1 MKLYIYLTQGVDL
14 SKPILELNS
23 DEGAAPSPIAQAT
36 PSTGEGTSGSGSGRE
51 RARRTLNQ
59 IETNTLSSILAV
71 IPSQGFLRPY
81 EKRAIAFRFS
91 PRCYRSGVGYKSLDM
106 DANVPRHDYAL
117 FVHLQMVG
125 NPQLMEN
132 QGEAAGDPGGNGS
145 GVSDEPTSP
154 GLQKEHA
161 NAKSDR
167 KISGVTD
174 LEIAVTATALPV
186 LLTLSKDVP
195 VPAKKEKGEKRE
207 KSGESKAEESG
218 TNTKDPKAPPTG
230 TAANPLTLGFEECGL
245 GDMRRQRVTLRN
257 ESTLLPL
264 NCVFRPL
271 ANFTPGNAHLSMRP
285 LEKRTIDILFTPRQ
299 LGAFD
304 ALQYID
310 VLGQVCL
317 DNTSAPAD
325 ANPSAGEQ
333 QRDPLATH
341 TEVIHSVPLRLVA
354 SARAVTFT
362 HPPRFNL
369 GVVPQISNEMG
380 LYTNALTF
388 GDKAAAAVAASSPGC
403 GPRTA
408 FPRAAVLRALD
419 MKHAYAQRALENV
432 LIAFPNDRWH
442 SIRPAASDP
451 DCKSIFLR
459 TFILKY
465 YLHVHSTLYS
475 TFY

>member
-1 MKLYIYLTQGVDL
+1 MHLTQGVDL
-14 SKPILELNS
+14 SKPILELKS
-23 DEGAAPSPIAQAT
+23 DEGAASSPIAQASL
-36 PSTGEGTSGSGSGRE
+36 STGEGTSGSGSGRG

-132 QGEAAGDPGGNGS
+132 QGEAAGGPGGNGS
-145 GVSDEPTSP
+145 GVSDERTSP
-154 GLQKEHA
+154 ELQKEPA

-195 VPAKKEKGEKRE
+195 AKKEKAEKRE

-218 TNTKDPKAPPTG
+218 TKGPNTPPTG

-245 GDMRRQRVTLRN
+245 GEMRRQRVTLRN

-271 ANFTPGNAHLSMRP
+271 SNFTPGNAHLSMRP
-285 LEKRTIDILFTPRQ
+285 LEKRTIDIFFTPRQ

-310 VLGQVCL
+310 VLGQVSL
-317 DNTSAPAD
+317 DNTGAPAD
-325 ANPSAGEQ
+325 AANAKASAGEQ

-341 TEVIHSVPLRLVA
+341 TEVILSVPLRLVA

-369 GVVPQISNEMG
+369 GVVPQISNEVG

-388 GDKAAAAVAASSPGC
+388 GDKAAAAAAASSPGC
-403 GPRTA
+403 GPSTA

-419 MKHAYAQRALENV
+419 MKHAYAQRALEKV

-459 TFILKY
+459 MCFIY
-465 YLHVHSTLYS
+465 R